1 MNVQVAAQTMSNSVA
16 NSMQHLMDA
25 KHEEFSDAF
34 ATIRFIKYVNNVFDI
49 SNSLLKKP
57 SNFKSPINP
66 LTATEIFV
74 YCDEANVYFRNI
86 KLLDG
91 TYVRK
96 SRKATVFQG
105 FEINLASFKLMY
117 EEIVATKVMSYL
129 PTRKFSQDYLESFFG
144 RIRSLLGSNDNPTV
158 QQFCAAFRKAIV
170 NNDIVSSEGANCRDV
185 LRLNIFSVSAR
196 RWKSTVNG
204 NELPENH
211 ELEETKTVSATAH
224 TVDDNLDL
232 NDLEIASIS
241 HQAELIEA
249 KILEQARF
257 SCADCCG
264 VFSQNDKVTHSF
276 GSIQKHIPCQTTFDI
291 CCIAAKYIPKL
302 LNNSAYSY
310 QDSLKDVMS
319 SIFLDNAFP
328 RSNFAEHQDHKEYFV
343 KFIAEEFIR
352 TQAVYTARNAT
363 LQEQE
368 KLLGNRVK

>member
-1 MNVQVAAQTMSNSVA
+1 M
-16 NSMQHLMDA
+16 
-25 KHEEFSDAF
+25 
-34 ATIRFIKYVNNVFDI
+34 
-49 SNSLLKKP
+49 
-57 SNFKSPINP
+57 
-66 LTATEIFV
+66 
-74 YCDEANVYFRNI
+74 
-86 KLLDG
+86 
-91 TYVRK
+91 YVRK

-196 RWKSTVNG
+196 RSKSNVNG

-291 CCIAAKYIPKL
+291 CCIAAKYIPK
-302 LNNSAYSY
+302 
-310 QDSLKDVMS
+310 
-319 SIFLDNAFP
+319 
-328 RSNFAEHQDHKEYFV
+328 FV
-343 KFIAEEFIR
+343 KLRQTFG
-352 TQAVYTARNAT
+352 Q
-363 LQEQE
+363 
-368 KLLGNRVK
+368 